1 MPDLLIQFEVEEEV
15 KFQTYGLWMR
25 EMFAAL
31 QQFTYSLDVLK
42 QEGWLVTEQTS
53 QWYMH

>member
-31 QQFTYSLDVLK
+31 QQFTYS
-42 QEGWLVTEQTS
+42 
-53 QWYMH
+53 